1 MAQRYLRG
9 TSLLARSLIS
19 IASEAE
25 DSGSSIL
32 ISVTDPAAPSH
43 PLLASLDYAF
53 CTDIGMPTWKSFFQ
67 SQFGYE
73 SGTLPSSINSFESD
87 SLAMWSPK
95 SLRVECSSMGGSIEN
110 LWSGHVAF
118 IAVDKLRWSMPTSFE
133 RSALFSGH
141 QSPSTAAALETYD
154 PEVAVEQDMVK
165 KDTPSIP
172 VMQLEESANLVSP
185 MASHS
190 PEKSISSPIV
200 PEMSSKVHRFLV
212 LHVQPPMQYLSRR
225 IYLSQTRSVALLLY

>member
-73 SGTLPSSINSFESD
+73 SGTLPSSINLPESD

-95 SLRVECSSMGGSIEN
+95 SLRVEYSSMGASMET
-110 LWSGHVAF
+110 LWSGNANF
-118 IAVDKLRWSMPTSFE
+118 IALDEFRWSMPTSFE

-141 QSPSTAAALETYD
+141 HSPSTAAALETYD

-172 VMQLEESANLVSP
+172 VMQLEESANLVNP
-185 MASHS
+185 MASRS
-190 PEKSISSPIV
+190 PEKSTSSPTV
-200 PEMSSKVHRFLV
+200 PEMSSRVRRFLV
-212 LHVQPPMQYLSRR
+212 SNVQSLMRYFRRR
-225 IYLSQTRSVALLLY
+225 IYLSQTRFVALLLC